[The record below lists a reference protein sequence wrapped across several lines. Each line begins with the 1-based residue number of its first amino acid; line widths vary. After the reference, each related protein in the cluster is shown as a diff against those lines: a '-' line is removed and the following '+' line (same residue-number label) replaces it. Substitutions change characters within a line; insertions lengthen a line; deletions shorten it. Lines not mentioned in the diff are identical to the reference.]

1 MIRLITA
8 LFLYMLDIKFI
19 RENPEAVKN
28 GAKAKNIEIDV
39 DMILE
44 LDAERRTLIADSEA
58 LKARQNKESELVS
71 KEKDAAARKKLIE
84 EIKKIKDKFKDLE
97 ARLET
102 VNAELDKLLRLIP
115 NMPRPDV
122 HIAKDDSENYSI
134 RTVGQPTSFAFKP
147 RDYMTL
153 GEELDLIDTDRAAK
167 VAGARFGFLKNEA
180 VLLEFA
186 LVQYAWNI
194 LLSEKFVPLVPPVM
208 INEKSLGGMGYL
220 ERGRDEIYH
229 LTQDDLFLIGTS
241 EHVIGPMHSDEIFM
255 ETELPKR
262 YAAFST
268 CFRREAGSYG
278 KDVRGILRVHQFDK
292 IEMFS
297 FTLPEHSDAEHE
309 FLLSI
314 EERLMKGLGLP
325 YRVLGIVSGDLGDP
339 AARKFDIE
347 TWIPSQ
353 NTYRE
358 THSTSTCTDWQAR
371 RLNIRVKRKSG
382 ELQFAHTL
390 NGTAFAIGR
399 MLIAIM
405 ENFQQEDGSIAVPPA
420 LVPYMGGRTVI
431 GAKS

>member
-1 MIRLITA
+1 
-8 LFLYMLDIKFI
+8 MLDIKFI
-19 RENPEAVKN
+19 RENPEAVRT
-28 GAKAKNIEIDV
+28 GAKAKNIDV
-39 DMILE
+39 DVDAILK
-44 LDAERRTLIADSEA
+44 LDAERRTLIGESETIKAQQNRESEA
-58 LKARQNKESELVS
+58 LA
-71 KEKDAAARKKLIE
+71 KEKDVEVKKAKAVGLKKLKDQFK
-84 EIKKIKDKFKDLE
+84 EIE

-102 VNAELDKLLRLIP
+102 AAAELDKLLRLIP
-115 NMPRPDV
+115 NLPRPDV
-122 HIAKDDSENYSI
+122 VIAKDDSENYSI
-134 RTVGQPTSFAFKP
+134 RTVGQTTSFGFKP

-153 GEELDLIDTDRAAK
+153 GEELDLIDTERAAK
-167 VAGARFGFLKNEA
+167 VAAARFGFLKNEA

-186 LVQYAWNI
+186 LIQYAWNI
-194 LLSEKFVPLVPPVM
+194 LLAEKFVPLVTPVM
-208 INEKSLGGMGYL
+208 INEKSLGAMGYL

-229 LTQDDLFLIGTS
+229 LEKDDLFLIGTS
-241 EHVIGPMHSDEIFM
+241 EHVIGPMHADEIFM

-405 ENFQQEDGSIAVPPA
+405 ENFQQEDGSIAIPPA

-431 GAKS
+431 GAK